1 MNSTPILVSGYNN
14 TYYIRYKK
22 SDGKYTQFST
32 KTKNRVEANK
42 ELVKFIKSFD
52 SNSEV
57 VNQKVRLG
65 EFQFKIAEL
74 CKSSNRSF
82 KRELY
87 MFKPFIQYFGE
98 NRFINTLTSL
108 DIENYKNW
116 RRNCVNGNDSSKLIS
131 VASVN
136 KELRTLKAEFNRGVN
151 LGLISKNPFM
161 KVQYIKVTKL
171 GKLYFTEE
179 EIKLI
184 IDYISDSNIRNIVI
198 FGVLTGCR
206 LGEITNL
213 TWDCIDLQNRIIHIQ
228 NKVVLGK
235 TVFRTKT
242 NENRDIPINDTLLNL
257 LVGMKQLGGYVFS
270 KQNGFKIEN
279 DYITKYFKKV
289 IRTLKLDER
298 LHFHCLRHTFITN
311 LIKKGVSI
319 YFVKELAGHKNI
331 STTIGYTHI
340 DTNDLMS
347 SVNSLKL
354 MV

>member
-1 MNSTPILVSGYNN
+1 MQSTPILVSGYKN
-14 TYYIRYKK
+14 TYYIRYQK

-32 KTKNRVEANK
+32 KTKNKVEARK

-52 SNSEV
+52 PSSEV
-57 VNQKVRLG
+57 VNRKVRIG
-65 EFQFKIAEL
+65 EFALKIEEL
-74 CKSSNRSF
+74 CKESNRSF

-98 NRFINTLTSL
+98 NRWIDTITSL

-116 RRNCVNGNDSSKLIS
+116 RRSCKSGNNIDKMIS

-151 LGLISKNPFM
+151 LGIINKNPFL
-161 KVQYIKVTKL
+161 KIQYIKVTKL
-171 GKLYFTEE
+171 GKLVMTDE
-179 EIKLI
+179 EIRQI
-184 IDYISDSNIRNIVI
+184 VEGVQDSTIKNVVV

-206 LGEITNL
+206 LGEITSL
-213 TWDCIDLQNRIIHIQ
+213 TWECVDLQNRVIHIR
-228 NKVVLGK
+228 NKVDKLNNVI
-235 TVFRTKT
+235 FRTKT
-242 NENRDIPINDTLLNL
+242 NENRDIPINDTLLQM
-257 LVGMKQLGGYVFS
+257 LVEMKQLGGYVFS
-270 KQNGFKIEN
+270 KRDGLKLEN
-279 DYITKYFKKV
+279 DYVSKYFKSV
-289 IRTLKLDER
+289 VRELGLNER

-340 DTNDLMS
+340 DTNDLRN
-347 SVNSLKL
+347 SVNLLS
-354 MV
+354 V